1 MMYTVIPPELLD
13 AQPPAP
19 QAVCV
24 KCPYGYV
31 EGVRNGQ
38 GGVVVSRVI
47 STPASWSF
55 LAISVCPSPRS
66 SRRRRMFSPI
76 WIRSCLIFCS
86 PTRSHLPLFHQILSF
101 IL

>member
-1 MMYTVIPPELLD
+1 MMYTVIPPELLE
-13 AQPPAP
+13 AQPSAP

-47 STPASWSF
+47 STDPAAYLDPR
-55 LAISVCPSPRS
+55 LAPGQVYQEVEA
-66 SRRRRMFSPI
+66 F
-76 WIRSCLIFCS
+76 
-86 PTRSHLPLFHQILSF
+86 
-101 IL
+101 